1 MSAPELVRVI
11 VNPAAGHGAGRKQL
25 RRLMEASRELGLKLI
40 VEMTEYPG
48 HATELAREA
57 AEQKVKLVGVMG
69 GDGTVGEAINGL
81 VYSNSILGI
90 VAVGTG
96 NDVARSLGLPL
107 NDPRQSL
114 EVISTGKAIRIDAG
128 QAGGRYFVSVLGIGF
143 PVSVAVEANR
153 VKGVRGSVVFFLAMY
168 KCLLRMKAERLEI
181 KLDDREIG
189 GDFTSLVVQNTPY
202 TGGGLLIAPAAEVD
216 DGLLDVVA
224 VGRIGKIDLMMNLPK
239 LYKGR
244 HLKHPQFSH
253 SQCERLEI
261 RSKEKL
267 PAMFDG
273 DLFGHT
279 PLEIE
284 IKRGALRV
292 IVKQ

>member
-25 RRLMEASRELGLKLI
+25 RRLIEASRELGLKLT
-40 VEMTEYPG
+40 VEMTKYPG

-81 VYSNSILGI
+81 VHSNSILGI

-128 QAGGRYFVSVLGIGF
+128 EAGGRYFVSVLGIGF

-244 HLKHPQFSH
+244 HLKHPRFSH
-253 SQCERLEI
+253 SQCRKLEI

-273 DLFGHT
+273 DLFGYT
-279 PLEIE
+279 PLEMRNKE
-284 IKRGALRV
+284 KALKV